1 MWTLVPFLKE
11 MEKNRDSGYKSEEGY
26 MYLREQEQKPYIK
39 PKTYEKWKKR
49 SFKRLYVCKKIEM
62 LQEMLAVVKKRTRQY
77 KFLFQLYSQCAII
90 LKIGN
95 KVGNKSIE
103 RRMSMDIKQIVLDL
117 CAMND
122 EQEWF
127 EFKEN
132 WFQPEALGEYVAALS
147 NVAAFHYKK
156 YAYFIWG
163 VEDENH
169 KIVGTTFNQYCDYN
183 KEPYQNYLARNLSP
197 SLNFSFEEIEI
208 QKKRVIVLVI
218 PAASEIPTAF
228 KEKRYIRIGSSK
240 CNIKDYP
247 KREIELFKILDG
259 RTETIETIPAKYQ
272 ELTFQKLF
280 GYYGSKGIVLNDK
293 TFIKNL
299 GLRNEEGQ
307 FNLLAQLLSDDS
319 HFPLRV
325 SIFEGKTKGTNLFS
339 VREFGNN
346 CLLYSLDELLRYGD
360 VLNIIQADETDR
372 IVERKEVPLFDNK
385 AFREA
390 IINAVLHNKWTEGNE
405 PMISVFSDRI
415 EILSRG
421 SLPPAQTK
429 EGFYLGESVPVNEKL
444 SEIFLQLHISEKSG
458 RGVPKITEIYGKKAF
473 VFRENSIV
481 VTIPLKKIKKVG
493 NKVGNKKP
501 LNVRRRKIL
510 IEMRDNPNITTE
522 ELRKILG
529 ISKTAVDNNISF
541 LRKNGYIE
549 RVGSKKAG
557 YWNVL

>member
-1 MWTLVPFLKE
+1 M
-11 MEKNRDSGYKSEEGY
+11 
-26 MYLREQEQKPYIK
+26 
-39 PKTYEKWKKR
+39 
-49 SFKRLYVCKKIEM
+49 
-62 LQEMLAVVKKRTRQY
+62 
-77 KFLFQLYSQCAII
+77 
-90 LKIGN
+90 
-95 KVGNKSIE
+95 
-103 RRMSMDIKQIVLDL
+103 
-117 CAMND
+117 
-122 EQEWF
+122 
-127 EFKEN
+127 
-132 WFQPEALGEYVAALS
+132 
-147 NVAAFHYKK
+147 
-156 YAYFIWG
+156 
-163 VEDENH
+163 
-169 KIVGTTFNQYCDYN
+169 
-183 KEPYQNYLARNLSP
+183 
-197 SLNFSFEEIEI
+197 
-208 QKKRVIVLVI
+208 VI

-240 CNIKDYP
+240 CNIRDYP

-307 FNLLAQLLSDDS
+307 FNLLAQLLSDNS

-390 IINAVLHNKWTEGNE
+390 IINAVLHNKWAEGNE

-421 SLPPAQTK
+421 SIPPAQTM

-458 RGVPKITEIYGKKAF
+458 RGVPKITESYGKEAF
-473 VFRENSIV
+473 VFWENSIV
-481 VTIPLKKIKKVG
+481 VTIPLKKIRKVG
-493 NKVGNKKP
+493 NKVGNKKS
-501 LNVRRRKIL
+501 LNARRKKIL
-510 IEMRDNPNITTE
+510 TEMRDNPNITAE
-522 ELRKILG
+522 ELRKILA

-541 LRKNGYIE
+541 LRENGYIE